1 MTNLT
6 HNLLETYN
14 YRGFVVFL
22 YQEQYTK
29 WWFYQFYY
37 SRFSPPQEL
46 EWSLP
51 CDYQE
56 DAKETAELCIDEILS
71 SFN

>member
-1 MTNLT
+1 MADNN
-6 HNLLETYN
+6 HNDIKIYN

-22 YQEQYTK
+22 YFEHITK
-29 WWFYQFYY
+29 WWFYKFYY

-46 EWSLP
+46 EWSQPL
-51 CDYQE
+51 E
-56 DAKETAELCIDEILS
+56 LEERARELAEFCIDEILS